1 SIGNWVHGA
10 EIVENAYRVL
20 EVKA

>member
-1 SIGNWVHGA
+1 NWVHGA